1 MNKISVL
8 IADDHMIVRQGLK
21 HLLQTATDIQVVG
34 EAQNGFAAV
43 REARNLMPKV
53 ALLDIAMPQL
63 NGLDAARQIHKHAP
77 SVGILMLSTY
87 HQDQEVSE
95 AIAAGALGFMMK
107 ESASAELLTA
117 VREISKGHSFFSPA
131 ISRRMVRSARGA
143 FLTTGEHSLPTPY
156 LTQRELQVL
165 ALIADG
171 NSNKVT
177 AEKLGIS
184 IKTVE
189 KHRQSL
195 MNKLNIHE
203 AASLTRYAIAK
214 GVVSCARRSLVS
226 SENATDALNITTP
239 SATPP
244 AAPDVC
250 NAR

>member
-8 IADDHMIVRQGLK
+8 IADDHMIVREGLK
-21 HLLQTATDIQVVG
+21 HLLQAAPDIDVVG

-63 NGLDAARQIHKHAP
+63 NGIDAARQIHRLVP

-87 HQDQEVSE
+87 HQDQEVRE
-95 AIAAGALGFMMK
+95 AITAGALGFLMK

-117 VREISKGHSFFSPA
+117 VREISKGRSFFSPA
-131 ISRRMVRSARGA
+131 ISQRMVQPARAA
-143 FLTTGEHSLPTPY
+143 FLTSGGDNFKSPH
-156 LTQRELQVL
+156 LTARELQVL

-171 NSNKVT
+171 SPNKGT
-177 AEKLGIS
+177 GEKLGIS

-203 AASLTRYAIAK
+203 AASLTRYAIAR
-214 GVVSCARRSLVS
+214 GVVLCARRSLVS
-226 SENATDALNITTP
+226 SENATDALNIAAP
-239 SATPP
+239 SAT
-244 AAPDVC
+244 
-250 NAR
+250 R

>member
-1 MNKISVL
+1 MNRITVL
-8 IADDHMIVRQGLK
+8 IADDHMIVREGLK
-21 HLLQTATDIQVVG
+21 HLLQTAADIQVVG

-53 ALLDIAMPQL
+53 VLLDIAMPQL
-63 NGLDAARQIHKHAP
+63 NGLDAARQIHKQVP

-95 AIAAGALGFMMK
+95 AIAAGAQGFMMK

-117 VREISKGHSFFSPA
+117 VREISKGRSFFSPA
-131 ISRRMVRSARGA
+131 ISRRMVQATRGA
-143 FLTTGEHSLPTPY
+143 FLPAGEHSLPTPY

-171 NSNKVT
+171 NPNKGT
-177 AEKLGIS
+177 ADKLGIS

-203 AASLTRYAIAK
+203 AAGLTRYAIAK
-214 GVVSCARRSLVS
+214 GVILCARRSLVS
-226 SENATDALNITTP
+226 SENATDALNITTS
-239 SATPP
+239 SATALPVP
-244 AAPDVC
+244 G
-250 NAR
+250 NR

>member
-1 MNKISVL
+1 MNRISVL
-8 IADDHMIVRQGLK
+8 IADDHMIVREGLK
-21 HLLQTATDIQVVG
+21 HLLQTAADIHVVG

-63 NGLDAARQIHKHAP
+63 NGIDAARQIHKLVP

-87 HQDQEVSE
+87 HQDQEVRE
-95 AIAAGALGFMMK
+95 AIAAGAQGFLMK
-107 ESASAELLTA
+107 ESASAELLMA
-117 VREISKGHSFFSPA
+117 VREISKGQSFFSPP
-131 ISRRMVRSARGA
+131 ISRRMVQPTLRV
-143 FLTTGEHSLPTPY
+143 FLAKSEDSWKTRH
-156 LTQRELQVL
+156 LTERELQVL

-171 NSNKVT
+171 NPNKGT

-203 AASLTRYAIAK
+203 TASLTRYAIAK

-226 SENATDALNITTP
+226 SENATDALNITKP
-239 SATPP
+239 SR
-244 AAPDVC
+244 AAP
-250 NAR
+250 